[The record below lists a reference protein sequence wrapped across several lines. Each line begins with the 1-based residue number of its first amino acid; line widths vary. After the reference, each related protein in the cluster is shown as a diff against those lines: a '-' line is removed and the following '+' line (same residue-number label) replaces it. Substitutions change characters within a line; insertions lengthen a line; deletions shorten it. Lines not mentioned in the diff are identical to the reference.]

1 MSHNLE
7 LAQKHAWN
15 LARTLMTPVVLF
27 RSDSEFGVLPE
38 DDLDDAEVEALYI
51 YDPFSGGRSVH

>member
-15 LARTLMTPVVLF
+15 LARTLMTPVILF
-27 RSDSEFGVLPE
+27 RSDDEYGVLPADE
-38 DDLDDAEVEALYI
+38 LGDADVVALYE
-51 YDPFSGGRSVH
+51 YDPHSGARSVH

>member
-15 LARTLMTPVVLF
+15 LARTLMIPIILF
-27 RSDSEFGVLPE
+27 RSDDEYGVYLNSQAVS
-38 DDLDDAEVEALYI
+38 LA
-51 YDPFSGGRSVH
+51 FR

>member
-15 LARTLMTPVVLF
+15 LARTLMTTVILF
-27 RSDSEFGVLPE
+27 RSDDEYGVLPE
-38 DDLDDAEVEALYI
+38 DELEDAEVEAIYV
-51 YDPFSGGRSVH
+51 YDPYTGGRSVH

>member
-15 LARTLMTPVVLF
+15 LARTLMTTVILF
-27 RSDSEFGVLPE
+27 QSDSEYGVLPADE
-38 DDLDDAEVEALYI
+38 LDDAEVNALYE
-51 YDPFSGGRSVH
+51 YDPYSGGRAVH

>member
-15 LARTLMTPVVLF
+15 LARTLMTPVILF
-27 RSDSEFGVLPE
+27 RTDSEYGVLPANE
-38 DDLDDAEVEALYI
+38 LDDADVVALYE
-51 YDPFSGGRSVH
+51 YDPHSGARSVH

>member
-15 LARTLMTPVVLF
+15 LARTLMTTVILF
-27 RSDSEFGVLPE
+27 RTGSEYGVLPADE
-38 DDLDDAEVEALYI
+38 LDDADVVSLYE
-51 YDPFSGGRSVH
+51 YDPHCGGRSVH